1 MSTVTLDTLQFVLRC
16 LLAVFFFGAG
26 VTHFIPV
33 VQRTMAAMIPP
44 GLRFTGLFGARG
56 PVVLVVFTGVCEML
70 GGLGLLWPP
79 TIGLTGLMLVVFLIA
94 VFPANAFAA
103 RDPQRFGRAAIPL
116 RTRVIEQV
124 ALIALVVLAIL

>member
-1 MSTVTLDTLQFVLRC
+1 MSTVTLDSLQFVLRC

-26 VTHFIPV
+26 TTHFIPV

-44 GLRFTGLFGARG
+44 GLRFTGFFGARG
-56 PVVLVVFTGVCEML
+56 PVVLVIFTGVCEML

-79 TIGLTGLMLVVFLIA
+79 TTGVTGVMLVIFLIA

-116 RTRVIEQV
+116 RIRVIEQV
-124 ALIALVVLAIL
+124 ALISLVVLAIL

>member
-26 VTHFIPV
+26 ITHFVPV

-44 GLRFTGLFGARG
+44 GLRFTGILGARG
-56 PVVLVVFTGVCEML
+56 PIVLVMFTGVCEMM

-79 TIGLTGLMLVVFLIA
+79 TTGVAAVLLVIFLIA

-116 RTRVIEQV
+116 RIRVVEQV
-124 ALIALVVLAIL
+124 ALIALVVLAVL

>member
-79 TIGLTGLMLVVFLIA
+79 TVGVTGLMLVVFLIA

-116 RTRVIEQV
+116 RIRVIEQV

>member
-1 MSTVTLDTLQFVLRC
+1 MSTVTLDSLQFVLRC

-26 VTHFIPV
+26 ITHFIPV

-44 GLRFTGLFGARG
+44 GLRFTGFFGARG
-56 PVVLVVFTGVCEML
+56 PVVLVIFTGVCEML

-79 TIGLTGLMLVVFLIA
+79 TTGVTGVMLVIFLIA

-103 RDPQRFGRAAIPL
+103 RDPLRFGRAAIPL

>member
-1 MSTVTLDTLQFVLRC
+1 MSTVTLDSLQFVLRC

-26 VTHFIPV
+26 ITHFIPV

-44 GLRFTGLFGARG
+44 GLRFTGFFGARG
-56 PVVLVVFTGVCEML
+56 PVVLVIFTGVCEML
-70 GGLGLLWPP
+70 GGLGLPWPP
-79 TIGLTGLMLVVFLIA
+79 TTGVTGVMLVIFLIA

-103 RDPQRFGRAAIPL
+103 RDPLRFGRAAIPL
-116 RTRVIEQV
+116 RTRIIEQV